1 MIAKTFIACFLCGAD
16 IEIRRDKHK
25 KPYFICDHCGVQAF
39 VRKETGIVQLEKL
52 LRSLRTQDF
61 QFAKHKESFLKVC
74 AVLNEID
81 DLKRE
86 IEKQKNKLGLFSSDP
101 AAERAIEALNARISA
116 LLSVLEKHA
125 EDVRLITK

>member
-1 MIAKTFIACFLCGAD
+1 MASIPCFLCGTD
-16 IEIRRDKHK
+16 LEIRTDKHN

-52 LRSLRTQDF
+52 LRNLRTQDF
-61 QFAKHKESFLKVC
+61 QFAKHKESFLQIC

-86 IEKQKNKLGLFSSDP
+86 IEKQENKNGFFSSDSD
-101 AAERAIEALNARISA
+101 AGRAIAALRARISA

-125 EDVRLITK
+125 EDVQPITK

>member
-1 MIAKTFIACFLCGAD
+1 MASIPCFLCGTD
-16 IEIRRDKHK
+16 LEIRSYKHQ

-52 LRSLRTQDF
+52 LRNLRTQDF
-61 QFAKHKESFLKVC
+61 QFAKHKESFLQVC

-86 IEKQKNKLGLFSSDP
+86 IEKQKNKIGLDEYQACSGT
-101 AAERAIEALNARISA
+101 
-116 LLSVLEKHA
+116 
-125 EDVRLITK
+125 LINSL

>member
-1 MIAKTFIACFLCGAD
+1 MASIPCFLCGTDLA
-16 IEIRRDKHK
+16 IRTDKHK

-39 VRKETGIVQLEKL
+39 VRKESGIVLLENL
-52 LRSLRTQDF
+52 LRNLRTQDF
-61 QFAKHKESFLKVC
+61 QFAKHKASFMQVC

-86 IEKQKNKLGLFSSDP
+86 IEKQKNKIGLFSSDP
-101 AAERAIEALNARISA
+101 DAERAIEALKARVSA

-125 EDVRLITK
+125 EDVRPITK

>member
-1 MIAKTFIACFLCGAD
+1 MASIPCFLCGTDLA
-16 IEIRRDKHK
+16 IRADKHQ

-52 LRSLRTQDF
+52 LRNLRTQDF
-61 QFAKHKESFLKVC
+61 QFAKHKESFLQIC

-86 IEKQKNKLGLFSSDP
+86 IEKQEGKSGFFSSDSD
-101 AAERAIEALNARISA
+101 AERAIAALRARISA

-125 EDVRLITK
+125 EDVQPIAK

>member
-1 MIAKTFIACFLCGAD
+1 MASIPCFLCGTD
-16 IEIRRDKHK
+16 LEIRADKHK

-39 VRKETGIVQLEKL
+39 VRKEAGIVQLGRL
-52 LRSLRTQDF
+52 LRNLRTQDF
-61 QFAKHKESFLKVC
+61 QFAKHKESFLQIC

-86 IEKQKNKLGLFSSDP
+86 IEKQENKGGFFSTDP
-101 AAERAIEALNARISA
+101 DAERAIEALKARISA

-125 EDVRLITK
+125 ENVQPIMK